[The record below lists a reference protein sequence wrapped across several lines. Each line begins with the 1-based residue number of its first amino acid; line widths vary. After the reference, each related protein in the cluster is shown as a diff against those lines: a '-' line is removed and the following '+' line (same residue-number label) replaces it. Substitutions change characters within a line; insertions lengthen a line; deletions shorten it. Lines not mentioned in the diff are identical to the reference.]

1 MPEFEIRT
9 MTRSEVDLAV
19 EWAALEGWN
28 PGLDDATCF
37 YNTDP
42 QGFLLGLLDGQ
53 PIGCISAVFYA
64 ARFGFLGFYI
74 VLPAYRGQGY
84 GMRLWRSAMTRLSGH
99 QIGLDGVVAQQDN
112 YRKSGFKLAYRN
124 IRYAASG
131 LGHANPTEH
140 PQLRPVADTDFPLIA
155 AYDRAFF
162 PAART
167 EFLHCWLQLPDS
179 KTYVW
184 VENGQLQGWGLIR
197 KCRQGYKIG
206 PLFADHALIADALY
220 TELSAEIPEHETIY
234 LDIPESNPAALALTQ
249 RHAMYKVFETARM
262 YTGDFPKLSID
273 RLYGV
278 TSFELG

>member
-1 MPEFEIRT
+1 MPKFEIRT

-37 YNTDP
+37 FNTDP

-53 PIGCISAVFYA
+53 PIGCISAVSYA
-64 ARFGFLGFYI
+64 ATFGFLGFYI

-84 GMRLWRSAMTRLSGH
+84 GIRLWRSAMTRLSGH

-112 YRKSGFKLAYRN
+112 YRKSGFNLAYRN

-131 LGHANPTEH
+131 LGHANSTEH
-140 PQLRPVADTDFPLIA
+140 PQLRPIAETDFPLIA

-162 PAART
+162 PASRT
-167 EFLHCWLQLPDS
+167 EFLHGWLQLPAS
-179 KTYVW
+179 KAYVW
-184 VENGQLQGWGLIR
+184 MKSGQLQGWGLIR